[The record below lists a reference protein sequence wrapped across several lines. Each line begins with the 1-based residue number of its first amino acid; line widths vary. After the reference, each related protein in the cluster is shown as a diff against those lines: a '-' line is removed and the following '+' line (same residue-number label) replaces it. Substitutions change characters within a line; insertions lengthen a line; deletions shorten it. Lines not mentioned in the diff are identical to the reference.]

1 MDHVQA
7 IVLDFDGVIA
17 NTEPLHF
24 AACRE
29 LLAPF
34 GVTLT
39 EEEYVDRYIGVAD
52 RTALTNAGRAH
63 GLEID
68 GALLDDLLTHKAEM
82 LRDVLSRTRP
92 MYPGVA
98 ELLRRWA
105 ADVPLAI
112 ASGARRGEIEL
123 VLGVAGVAGAIRAIV
138 SADDGLRSKPAPDP
152 YLKALA
158 LLEPHLG
165 KLDPARTVAIEDSR
179 HGIQSARAA
188 GMRTVAVTTS
198 FPRSALGD
206 ADLVVDA
213 LPDLTVEMLDALCA

>member
-1 MDHVQA
+1 MDRLQA
-7 IVLDFDGVIA
+7 IILDFDGVIA
-17 NTEPLHF
+17 NTEPLHYE
-24 AACRE
+24 ATRDV
-29 LLAPF
+29 LAPF

-63 GLEID
+63 GLEVD
-68 GALLDDLLTHKAEM
+68 GALLNELIARKAEV
-82 LRDVLSRTRP
+82 LRHVLRRTRP

-98 ELLRRWA
+98 ELLGRWA
-105 ADVPLAI
+105 AEVPLAI
-112 ASGARRGEIEL
+112 ASGALRSEIEL
-123 VLGVAGVAGAIRAIV
+123 VLGVAGVAGAIRVIV

-158 LLEPHLG
+158 MLEPHAG
-165 KLDPARTVAIEDSR
+165 RLDPARTVAIEDSR
-179 HGIQSARAA
+179 YGIQSARAA

-213 LPDLTVEMLDALCA
+213 LPDLTLEMLDALCA